1 MEPNELA
8 EEFVEGE
15 SRKVTQADVDKVVAK
30 SEEIKSRFRS
40 GGPLGRFVDD
50 GRLLVSMVKDYW
62 SRSYR
67 QMPYA
72 TAGAAVVAL
81 LYVLNPLDFVPDV
94 LPLIGQ
100 VDDAAVIAACLVLIE
115 QDLYKYRQWKEDQ
128 EKKK

>member
-15 SRKVTQADVDKVVAK
+15 SRKVTPSDVDKVVAK

>member
-15 SRKVTQADVDKVVAK
+15 SRKVTPSDVDKVVAK

-100 VDDAAVIAACLVLIE
+100 VDDAAVIAACLVFIE